1 MYHKESLTLSS
12 TVILSTNFGGSKVKR
27 ISSRRTR
34 QIVKRLL
41 RRQYDPAIIERTIC
55 LVLYPFTALYR
66 SFLKRCTLTNK
77 AVGTIWRALSKP
89 PQRRQGP
96 DPSPLWLLVGTP
108 SAFGPELAYRLCVAQ
123 PTLISNPGKHGYR
136 RRIREKSIL
145 TTFKWKVCVLND
157 IQLKWYL
164 HHCVGLKLNFQVI
177 YLFWCLARP
186 VRCFREVFAIHGTTF
201 RYARLVEK
209 IGALWS
215 RSVHVNTKTRGQ
227 TLLNIHEILYPI
239 RLYLH
244 LSADFRTILICK
256 KTPEI
261 WRTKVNGP
269 PYDYF

>member
-1 MYHKESLTLSS
+1 MTKKIPRGYKEALE
-12 TVILSTNFGGSKVKR
+12 
-27 ISSRRTR
+27 
-34 QIVKRLL
+34 
-41 RRQYDPAIIERTIC
+41 AIDAELKAKPCVVRFIHMND
-55 LVLYPFTALYR
+55 FTD
-66 SFLKRCTLTNK
+66 N
-77 AVGTIWRALSKP
+77 
-89 PQRRQGP
+89 
-96 DPSPLWLLVGTP
+96 
-108 SAFGPELAYRLCVAQ
+108 
-123 PTLISNPGKHGYR
+123 SNPGKHGSR

-186 VRCFREVFAIHGTTF
+186 VRCFWEVFAIHGTTF

>member
-1 MYHKESLTLSS
+1 MANVGL
-12 TVILSTNFGGSKVKR
+12 
-27 ISSRRTR
+27 
-34 QIVKRLL
+34 
-41 RRQYDPAIIERTIC
+41 IC
-55 LVLYPFTALYR
+55 HQLIHLYLHT
-66 SFLKRCTLTNK
+66 CT
-77 AVGTIWRALSKP
+77 
-89 PQRRQGP
+89 
-96 DPSPLWLLVGTP
+96 
-108 SAFGPELAYRLCVAQ
+108 
-123 PTLISNPGKHGYR
+123 SNPGKHGSR

-186 VRCFREVFAIHGTTF
+186 VRCFWEVFAIHGTTF

-244 LSADFRTILICK
+244 LSADFRTIFICK

-269 PYDYF
+269 PYDYFQRYWYYKIIFKNYIV

>member
-1 MYHKESLTLSS
+1 MKMNSLQN
-12 TVILSTNFGGSKVKR
+12 V
-27 ISSRRTR
+27 
-34 QIVKRLL
+34 
-41 RRQYDPAIIERTIC
+41 
-55 LVLYPFTALYR
+55 
-66 SFLKRCTLTNK
+66 
-77 AVGTIWRALSKP
+77 
-89 PQRRQGP
+89 
-96 DPSPLWLLVGTP
+96 
-108 SAFGPELAYRLCVAQ
+108 
-123 PTLISNPGKHGYR
+123 ISNPGKHGSR

-186 VRCFREVFAIHGTTF
+186 VRCFWEVFAIHGTTF

-244 LSADFRTILICK
+244 LSADFRTIFICK
-256 KTPEI
+256 KNTRDMTNESKWTAVRLFLEI
-261 WRTKVNGP
+261 LILQDNI
-269 PYDYF
+269 